1 VRSLY
6 KISKKIVKLSSKLH
20 KVLLVSFG
28 VLFVSFISYLLLPP
42 IIQLHTALDNAPKL
56 SHHPNPVK
64 NLKTVTP
71 KKIDNHQ
78 PSVVQQTAPAPK
90 QVNVS
95 SPTSTPSPTPSVT
108 PKIVSQP
115 APSAI
120 STLTPTSTS
129 STTSSTSPSSTS
141 STSPSSTSSTSPSST
156 SSTPPSSSSTSSSS
170 STPPPSVSYT
180 SSNWSGYMSDNNSDY
195 TNVTGQ
201 WVVPNPTGNGTSTTA
216 DASWIGIGGVKSN
229 DLIQIGTVD
238 NVTASGTVYSAA
250 FYELLPDASVQIT
263 AFNISPGD
271 SISASIDQ
279 TGTNLW
285 TITITDNTTNQTYTK
300 NLSYD
305 SSLSSAEWIEED
317 PSNSNGQL
325 MPFDN
330 FGTITFTN
338 AYTTDNGSN
347 VDLSA
352 INADSITMINSSGQD
367 IAVPSSISSSG
378 SSFSVQR
385 EN

>member
-1 VRSLY
+1 MRILY
-6 KISKKIVKLSSKLH
+6 KTSKKIVNLCNKLQ
-20 KVLLVSFG
+20 KVLLVGFG
-28 VLFVSFISYLLLPP
+28 VLFVSYITYLLLPP
-42 IIQLHTALDNAPKL
+42 IIELHTALDNAPKL

-71 KKIDNHQ
+71 KTVDNHQ
-78 PSVVQQTAPAPK
+78 PSVIQQTTPTPK
-90 QVNVS
+90 QQNVPVPTPIS
-95 SPTSTPSPTPSVT
+95 SPPPAIT

-115 APSAI
+115 APSGI
-120 STLTPTSTS
+120 SSITPTSTS

-141 STSPSSTSSTSPSST
+141 STST
-156 SSTPPSSSSTSSSS
+156 SSSSTTSSSS
-170 STPPPSVSYT
+170 SPPPSVSYT
-180 SSNWSGYMSDNNSDY
+180 SSNWSGYMSDNNNDY
-195 TNVTGQ
+195 TNVSGQ
-201 WVVPNPTGNGTSTTA
+201 WIVPNPTGNGTSTTA

-238 NVTASGTVYSAA
+238 NVTASGSVYSAA
-250 FYELLPDASVQIT
+250 FYELLPNASVQIT

-271 SISASIDQ
+271 SISAAIDQ

-285 TITITDNTTNQTYTK
+285 AITITDNTTNQTYTK

-330 FGTITFTN
+330 FGTVSFSN

-352 INADSITMINSSGQD
+352 INADSITMVNSSGQD
-367 IAVPSSISSSG
+367 IAVPSSISSNG